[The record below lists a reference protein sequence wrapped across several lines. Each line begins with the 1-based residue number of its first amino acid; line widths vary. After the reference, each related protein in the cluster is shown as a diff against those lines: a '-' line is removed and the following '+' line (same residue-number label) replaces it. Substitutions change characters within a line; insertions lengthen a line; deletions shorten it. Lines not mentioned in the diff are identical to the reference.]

1 MCLFLIWQAGW
12 WFNNYCYYY
21 VLLTATSIAP
31 GPFTDGSSPFLVWQI
46 GPTSYYW
53 GITYGTEGSKDGRR
67 ILQNTKHWFKWSQAK
82 FTLKLK

>member
-12 WFNNYCYYY
+12 WFNYCYYY

-31 GPFTDGSSPFLVWQI
+31 GPFTDGSSPFLVWQN

-53 GITYGTEGSKDGRR
+53 GITYGTEGSKDGRP
-67 ILQNTKHWFKWSQAK
+67 ILQNTKHWYKWTKAK